1 MYNREEIKRTELDQ
15 VTERFR
21 KVIEATRNDRRE
33 PMLIEAKG
41 STLYKV
47 NRSLVRR

>member
-21 KVIEATRNDRRE
+21 KVIEATKDRRE

>member
-1 MYNREEIKRTELDQ
+1 MYNREELRSVELRE
-15 VTERFR
+15 VAERFR
-21 KVIEATRNDRRE
+21 RTYEATKADRRE